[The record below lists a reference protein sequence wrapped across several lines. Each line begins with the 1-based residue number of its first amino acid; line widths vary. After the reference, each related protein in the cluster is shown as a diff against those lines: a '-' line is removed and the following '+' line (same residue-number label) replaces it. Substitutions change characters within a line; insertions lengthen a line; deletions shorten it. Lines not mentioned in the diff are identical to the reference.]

1 MASFFHSKVDKVLTD
16 LDKNYK
22 ENKVLT
28 DLDRFFLVD
37 MSGPDEE
44 YKVDTPDDNDCAH
57 NDRVTEEC
65 QEESSVTKWIY
76 RVGQHKET
84 SSKRSQMVTLAL

>member
-1 MASFFHSKVDKVLTD
+1 
-16 LDKNYK
+16 
-22 ENKVLT
+22 
-28 DLDRFFLVD
+28 
-37 MSGPDEE
+37 MSGPGEE

-84 SSKRSQMVTLAL
+84 SSKRSQMVTLAHYILWVGTFRQLGLNINQEKDKI